1 LGREWRLCIYLGKGK
16 VGRFDEM
23 ESVHITY
30 NIRCRE
36 LLLLQ
41 VRVKKKL
48 HVMAFAREKKMELH
62 MWRAATTEEDTVRLG
77 LIFCL

>member
-1 LGREWRLCIYLGKGK
+1 
-16 VGRFDEM
+16 M

-48 HVMAFAREKKMELH
+48 HAMTFLRREDETTH
-62 MWRAATTEEDTVRLG
+62 VTSAATKVDPLRLG
-77 LIFCL
+77 LTPSSPKNRAYSHYKYQGEANG